1 MQIKQKTLLEVKVG
15 DRVYSMECYS
25 DAPLGEVH
33 DALCN
38 MKAYVVSR
46 INEMQANEEQPKEEN
61 VQESNS

>member
-1 MQIKQKTLLEVKVG
+1 MELRQKTVLEVKID

-25 DAPLGEVH
+25 DSPLGCVH
-33 DALCN
+33 DALSQ

-46 INEMQANEEQPKEEN
+46 INEMQEKESQPKEEN